1 MGVRMINEPQ
11 LYCEDIFGNF
21 TGIFKEGDCI
31 KVKCNDGKIHEGS
44 IDNIFSDSIEL
55 DTEEEGFIGIDFN
68 DIEEVE
74 VW

>member
-1 MGVRMINEPQ
+1 MGAKMINEPQ

-21 TGIFKEGDCI
+21 TGMFKQGDCI
-31 KVKCNDGKIHEGS
+31 RVKYTDGKIREGS
-44 IDNIFSDSIEL
+44 IDNIFSDSVEL
-55 DTEEEGFIGIDFN
+55 DTEDYGFIEISFN